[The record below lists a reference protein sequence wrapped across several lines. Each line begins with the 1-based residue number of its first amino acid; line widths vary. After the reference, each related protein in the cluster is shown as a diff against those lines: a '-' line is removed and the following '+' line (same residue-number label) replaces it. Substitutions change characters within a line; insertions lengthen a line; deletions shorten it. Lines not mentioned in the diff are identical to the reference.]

1 MLLLLLSSKERRGK
15 EGKRR
20 RRRRREMEGKESMPR
35 IFFAL
40 PDLIE
45 KIGRRE
51 VSVTYRTHRLKE
63 GCVYEVHRGSRHRSL
78 PTGMRIRILE
88 AEAVDA
94 SRLTDED
101 ARLAGI
107 DSAEALR
114 ALFLR
119 WYGTK
124 SPPRL
129 FRNRFVLENEI

>member
-1 MLLLLLSSKERRGK
+1 
-15 EGKRR
+15 
-20 RRRRREMEGKESMPR
+20 
-35 IFFAL
+35 
-40 PDLIE
+40 
-45 KIGRRE
+45 
-51 VSVTYRTHRLKE
+51 
-63 GCVYEVHRGSRHRSL
+63 
-78 PTGMRIRILE
+78 MRIRILE

-129 FRNRFVLENEI
+129 FRNRFILETEKENQNEGKPTCSCQS